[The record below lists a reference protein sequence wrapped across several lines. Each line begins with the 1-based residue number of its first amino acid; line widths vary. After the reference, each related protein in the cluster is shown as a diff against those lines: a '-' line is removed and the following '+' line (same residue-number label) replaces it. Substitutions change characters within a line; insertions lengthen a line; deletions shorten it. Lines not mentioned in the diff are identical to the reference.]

1 VIRAPIW
8 LVTGVP
14 GAGKTSV
21 CDELARRYV
30 AGVHL
35 ETDLMDEEG
44 THLFGEIDRPVQ
56 RLVFRRGIALL
67 AAEYAMS
74 GVAVV
79 IDDTLE
85 NEDERRAYTD
95 RLKGVRLVHLLP
107 PLDVALA
114 RNASRTN
121 KPEGDAPM
129 LDRTARR
136 LYPQMRRVHTADRG
150 WHVVDSSGL
159 DARETVDALIERFG
173 LEDAED

>member
-1 VIRAPIW
+1 MIRAPIW
-8 LVTGVP
+8 LITGVP

-21 CDELARRYV
+21 CDELARRYL

-44 THLFGEIDRPVQ
+44 LHLYGEIDRPIE
-56 RLVFRRGIALL
+56 RLLFRRGVALL
-67 AAEYAMS
+67 AAEFALS

-85 NEDERRAYTD
+85 SDDERRAYTD

-114 RNASRTN
+114 RNAVRAN

-129 LDRTARR
+129 LERTARE
-136 LYPQMRRVHTADRG
+136 LYPRMRVEHTERRG
-150 WHVVDSSGL
+150 WFVFDSSDL
-159 DARETVDALIERFG
+159 DPRATVDALIARFG
-173 LEDAED
+173 LEEAAD

>member
-35 ETDLMDEEG
+35 ETDLMYEEG
-44 THLFGEIDRPVQ
+44 MHVFGEIDRPID
-56 RLVFRRGIALL
+56 RLVFRRGVALL
-67 AAEYAMS
+67 AAEFAMS

-85 NEDERRAYTD
+85 NDDERRAYTD

-107 PLDVALA
+107 PLEVALA

-136 LYPQMRRVHTADRG
+136 LYPRMRQVHTAERG
-150 WHVVDSSGL
+150 WHVLDSTGL
-159 DARETVDALIERFG
+159 DAIETVDALIERFG
-173 LEDAED
+173 LEEPGD

>member
-1 VIRAPIW
+1 MRAPIW

-14 GAGKTSV
+14 GAGKTSA
-21 CDELARRYV
+21 CAELARRYV

-44 THLFGEIDRPVQ
+44 VHLFGEMDRPIR
-56 RLVFRRGIALL
+56 RLVFRRGVALL
-67 AAEYAMS
+67 AAEFALS

-85 NEDERRAYTD
+85 SDEERRAYTD

-107 PLDVALA
+107 SLAVALA
-114 RNASRTN
+114 RNAGRTN

-129 LDRTARR
+129 LDRVARR
-136 LYPQMRRVHTADRG
+136 LYPRMRGEHTASRG
-150 WHVVDSSGL
+150 WHVLDSTGL
-159 DARETVDALIERFG
+159 DPRGTVDALLDHFEP
-173 LEDAED
+173 DDTPD